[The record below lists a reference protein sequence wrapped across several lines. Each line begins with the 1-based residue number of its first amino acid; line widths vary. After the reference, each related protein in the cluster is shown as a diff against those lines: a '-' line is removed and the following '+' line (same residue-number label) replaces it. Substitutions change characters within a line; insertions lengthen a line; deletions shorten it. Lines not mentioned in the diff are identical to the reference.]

1 VESLKLLEDFREV
14 VNENFVNI
22 LGNNQSTP
30 KKAKEDVEII
40 AIDKK
45 KGLQR
50 ENLNNDDK
58 VK

>member
-1 VESLKLLEDFREV
+1 VESLKLLEDFREL
-14 VNENFVNI
+14 VNENFENI
-22 LGNNQSTP
+22 LGNNQNTP

-58 VK
+58 V